1 MELNEKTTTA
11 VLEWYDEKWNLPGL
25 LRKKI
30 PLTPETSLTT
40 GRYPWARETGDEIM
54 KDYFNRF
61 PVDDSGF
68 DFFRYW
74 PPETGMW
81 PHCLR
86 PRALRVEIKA
96 PEPLTISMLIESAKA
111 GRWLY

>member
-1 MELNEKTTTA
+1 MNLTRKTAAA
-11 VLEWYDEKWNLPGL
+11 VLKWYDEKWNLPGL

-30 PLTPETSLTT
+30 PLTPEISLTT

-54 KDYFNRF
+54 QDYFNRF
-61 PVDDSGF
+61 SVDDTSF
-68 DFFRYW
+68 DFLRYW
-74 PPETGMW
+74 PPETGIW
-81 PHCLR
+81 PNCLR
-86 PRALRVEIKA
+86 PRALRVELKD